1 MVLRDRPP
9 VVPGE
14 KGYMELFLQQL
25 VNGIALGSV
34 YSLAALGLTL
44 VFGVLRIPNL
54 AHGALYMVGAY
65 ITYFALTS
73 YGLPYIAAI
82 AVAAVVLGLG
92 ILMERLVFHPLRN
105 APHTHHLIAAVGA
118 LFFLQSGAQ
127 VLWGSQFRQTPRPL
141 AGIVN
146 VFGVEIDGQRLVII
160 AATVIVMA
168 GLFLFLK
175 KTVPGQTI
183 EAIEQDRTGASLVG
197 IDANRVSMM
206 TFGISA
212 ALAAIAA
219 GLVAPINLLSPTM
232 GEALNLKVFAI
243 IILGGLGSILGAIVG
258 GFTLALAE
266 VFSNTYI
273 SNAFGEAIGFLF
285 LLIVLTIR
293 PTGLFSEGV

>member
-92 ILMERLVFHPLRN
+92 ILMERLVFHPSRN

-127 VLWGSQFRQTPRPL
+127 VLWGSQFRQTPRPF

-160 AATVIVMA
+160 AASVIVMA

-183 EAIEQDRTGASLVG
+183 EAIEQDRIGASLVG
-197 IDANRVSMM
+197 TDANRVSMM

-243 IILGGLGSILGAIVG
+243 IILGGIGSIPGAIVG
-258 GFTLALAE
+258 GFALALAE

-285 LLIVLTIR
+285 LLIVLAVR
-293 PTGLFSEGV
+293 PTGLFSKGV

>member
-1 MVLRDRPP
+1 MD
-9 VVPGE
+9 
-14 KGYMELFLQQL
+14 LFLQQL
-25 VNGIALGSV
+25 INGIALGSV

-65 ITYFALTS
+65 VTYFALTS
-73 YGLPYIAAI
+73 YGIPYIAAI
-82 AVAAVVLGLG
+82 GIAAVLLGLVG

-127 VLWGSQFRQTPRPL
+127 VLWGSNFREMPSPF
-141 AGIVN
+141 AGVIN
-146 VFGVEIDGQRLVII
+146 VFGLGIGQQRLVII
-160 AATVIVMA
+160 AASVLVMI
-168 GLFLFLK
+168 GLYLFLK

-206 TFGISA
+206 TFAISA
-212 ALAAIAA
+212 ALAAVAA

-243 IILGGLGSILGAIVG
+243 IILGGLGSIPGAIVG
-258 GFTLALAE
+258 GFALALAE

-285 LLIVLTIR
+285 LLVVLAVR
-293 PTGLFSEGV
+293 PTGLFSKGV

>member
-1 MVLRDRPP
+1 MD
-9 VVPGE
+9 
-14 KGYMELFLQQL
+14 LFLQQL
-25 VNGIALGSV
+25 INGIALGSV

-65 ITYFALTS
+65 VTYFALTS
-73 YGLPYIAAI
+73 YGIPYIAAI
-82 AVAAVVLGLG
+82 AVAAVILGAIG
-92 ILMERLVFHPLRN
+92 VLMERVVFHPLRN
-105 APHTHHLIAAVGA
+105 APHTHHLIAAVGV

-127 VLWGSQFRQTPRPL
+127 VLWGSDFREMPSPF
-141 AGIVN
+141 AGTIQL
-146 VFGVEIDGQRLVII
+146 FGLSIGQQRLVVIGASI
-160 AATVIVMA
+160 AVMV
-168 GLFLFLK
+168 GLYLFLK

-212 ALAAIAA
+212 ALAAVAA

-243 IILGGLGSILGAIVG
+243 IILGGLGSIPGAIVG
-258 GFTLALAE
+258 GFALALAE

-273 SNAFGEAIGFLF
+273 SSAFGEAIGFLF
-285 LLIVLTIR
+285 LLVVLAVR
-293 PTGLFSEGV
+293 PTGLFSKGA

>member
-1 MVLRDRPP
+1 
-9 VVPGE
+9 
-14 KGYMELFLQQL
+14 MELFLQQL

-65 ITYFALTS
+65 VTYFALTS
-73 YGLPYIAAI
+73 YGIPYIAAI
-82 AVAAVVLGLG
+82 GVAAVVLAVVGV
-92 ILMERLVFHPLRN
+92 LMERLVFHPLRN
-105 APHTHHLIAAVGA
+105 APHTHHLIAAVGL
-118 LFFLQSGAQ
+118 LFFLQSGAL
-127 VLWGSQFRQTPRPL
+127 VLWGPQFREMPSPF
-141 AGIVN
+141 AGIIN
-146 VFGVEIDGQRLVII
+146 VFGIGIGGQQLLII
-160 AATVIVMA
+160 AASVVVMT

-212 ALAAIAA
+212 ALAAVAA

-243 IILGGLGSILGAIVG
+243 IILGGLGSIPGAIVG
-258 GFTLALAE
+258 GFALALAE

-285 LLIVLTIR
+285 LLVVLAVR
-293 PTGLFSEGV
+293 PTGLFSKGA

>member
-1 MVLRDRPP
+1 
-9 VVPGE
+9 
-14 KGYMELFLQQL
+14 MELFLQQL

-65 ITYFALTS
+65 VTYFALTS

-82 AVAAVVLGLG
+82 AVAAVILGLVG

-127 VLWGSQFRQTPRPL
+127 VLWGSQFRQMPSPF

-146 VFGVEIDGQRLVII
+146 VFGVEIGGQRLVII
-160 AATVIVMA
+160 AASVIVMA

-212 ALAAIAA
+212 ALAAVAA

-243 IILGGLGSILGAIVG
+243 IILGGLGSIPGAIVG
-258 GFTLALAE
+258 GFALALAE

-273 SNAFGEAIGFLF
+273 SNAFGEAIGFVF
-285 LLIVLTIR
+285 LLIVLAVR
-293 PTGLFSEGV
+293 PTGLFSKGV

>member
-1 MVLRDRPP
+1 
-9 VVPGE
+9 
-14 KGYMELFLQQL
+14 MELFLQQL

-54 AHGALYMVGAY
+54 AHGALYMIGAY
-65 ITYFALTS
+65 VTYFALTS
-73 YGLPYIAAI
+73 YGIPYIAAI
-82 AVAAVVLGLG
+82 GVAAMILALVG

-105 APHTHHLIAAVGA
+105 APHTHHLIAAVGL

-127 VLWGSQFRQTPRPL
+127 VLWGSQFREMPSPFT
-141 AGIVN
+141 GIIN
-146 VFGVEIDGQRLVII
+146 VFGIGIGGQRLLII
-160 AATVIVMA
+160 VSSVVVMI

-212 ALAAIAA
+212 ALAAVAA

-243 IILGGLGSILGAIVG
+243 IILGGLGSIPGAIVG
-258 GFTLALAE
+258 GFALALAE

-285 LLIVLTIR
+285 LLVVLAVR
-293 PTGLFSEGV
+293 PTGLFSKGA

>member
-1 MVLRDRPP
+1 
-9 VVPGE
+9 
-14 KGYMELFLQQL
+14 MELFLQQL

-65 ITYFALTS
+65 VTYFALTS

-82 AVAAVVLGLG
+82 AVAAVILGLVG

-127 VLWGSQFRQTPRPL
+127 VLWGSQFRQMPSPF

-146 VFGVEIDGQRLVII
+146 VFGVEVGGQRLVII
-160 AATVIVMA
+160 AASVIVMA

-212 ALAAIAA
+212 ALAAVAA

-243 IILGGLGSILGAIVG
+243 IILGGLGSIPGAIVG
-258 GFTLALAE
+258 GFALALAE

-273 SNAFGEAIGFLF
+273 SNAFGEAIGFVF
-285 LLIVLTIR
+285 LLIVLAVR
-293 PTGLFSEGV
+293 PTGLFSKGV

>member
-1 MVLRDRPP
+1 
-9 VVPGE
+9 
-14 KGYMELFLQQL
+14 MELFLQQL

-54 AHGALYMVGAY
+54 AHGALYMIGAY
-65 ITYFALTS
+65 VTYFALTS
-73 YGLPYIAAI
+73 YGIPYIAAI
-82 AVAAVVLGLG
+82 AVAAVILGLIG

-105 APHTHHLIAAVGA
+105 APHTHHLIAAVGL

-127 VLWGSQFRQTPRPL
+127 VLWGSNFREMPSPF

-146 VFGVEIDGQRLVII
+146 VFGIGIGQQRLLII
-160 AATVIVMA
+160 ASSVVVMV

-212 ALAAIAA
+212 ALAAVAA

-243 IILGGLGSILGAIVG
+243 IILGGLGSIPGAIVG
-258 GFTLALAE
+258 GFALALAE

-273 SNAFGEAIGFLF
+273 SNAFGEAIGFVF
-285 LLIVLTIR
+285 LLIVLAVR
-293 PTGLFSEGV
+293 PTGLFSKGV

>member
-1 MVLRDRPP
+1 
-9 VVPGE
+9 
-14 KGYMELFLQQL
+14 MELFLQQL

-65 ITYFALTS
+65 VTYFALTS
-73 YGLPYIAAI
+73 YGIPYIAAI
-82 AVAAVVLGLG
+82 GVAAVILAVVG

-105 APHTHHLIAAVGA
+105 APHTHHLIAAVGM

-127 VLWGSQFRQTPRPL
+127 VLWGSQFREMPSPFT
-141 AGIVN
+141 GIIN
-146 VFGVEIDGQRLVII
+146 VFGIGIGGQRLLII
-160 AATVIVMA
+160 VASLVVMV

-212 ALAAIAA
+212 ALAAVAA

-243 IILGGLGSILGAIVG
+243 IILGGLGSIPGAIVG
-258 GFTLALAE
+258 GFALALAE

-285 LLIVLTIR
+285 LLVVLAVR
-293 PTGLFSEGV
+293 PTGLFSKGA

>member
-1 MVLRDRPP
+1 
-9 VVPGE
+9 
-14 KGYMELFLQQL
+14 MELFLQQL

-54 AHGALYMVGAY
+54 AHGALYMIGAY
-65 ITYFALTS
+65 VTYFALTS
-73 YGLPYIAAI
+73 YGIPYIAAI
-82 AVAAVVLGLG
+82 GVAAMILALVG

-105 APHTHHLIAAVGA
+105 APHTHHLIAAVGL

-127 VLWGSQFRQTPRPL
+127 VLWGSQFREMPSPFT
-141 AGIVN
+141 GIIN
-146 VFGVEIDGQRLVII
+146 VFGIGIGGQRLLII
-160 AATVIVMA
+160 VSSVVVMV

-197 IDANRVSMM
+197 IDTNRVSMM

-212 ALAAIAA
+212 ALAAVAA

-243 IILGGLGSILGAIVG
+243 IILGGLGSIPGAIVG
-258 GFTLALAE
+258 GFALALAE

-285 LLIVLTIR
+285 LLVVLAVR
-293 PTGLFSEGV
+293 PTGLFSKGA

>member
-1 MVLRDRPP
+1 M
-9 VVPGE
+9 
-14 KGYMELFLQQL
+14 
-25 VNGIALGSV
+25 I
-34 YSLAALGLTL
+34 
-44 VFGVLRIPNL
+44 
-54 AHGALYMVGAY
+54 GAY
-65 ITYFALTS
+65 VTYFALTS
-73 YGLPYIAAI
+73 YGIPYIAAI
-82 AVAAVVLGLG
+82 GVAAVILALVG

-105 APHTHHLIAAVGA
+105 APHTHHLIAAVGL

-127 VLWGSQFRQTPRPL
+127 VLWGSQFREMPSPFT
-141 AGIVN
+141 GIIN
-146 VFGVEIDGQRLVII
+146 VFGIGIGGQRLLII
-160 AATVIVMA
+160 VSSVVVMV

-212 ALAAIAA
+212 ALAAVAA

-243 IILGGLGSILGAIVG
+243 IILGGLGSIPGAIVG
-258 GFTLALAE
+258 GFALALAE

-285 LLIVLTIR
+285 LLVVLAVR
-293 PTGLFSEGV
+293 PTGLFSKGA

>member
-1 MVLRDRPP
+1 
-9 VVPGE
+9 
-14 KGYMELFLQQL
+14 MELFLQQL

-54 AHGALYMVGAY
+54 AQGALYMVGAY
-65 ITYFALTS
+65 VTYFALTS
-73 YGLPYIAAI
+73 YGIPYIAAI
-82 AVAAVVLGLG
+82 GVAAVVLALVG

-105 APHTHHLIAAVGA
+105 APHTHHLIAAVGM

-127 VLWGSQFRQTPRPL
+127 VLWGSQFREMPSPFT
-141 AGIVN
+141 GIIN
-146 VFGVEIDGQRLVII
+146 VFGIGIGGQRLLII
-160 AATVIVMA
+160 VASVVVMV

-212 ALAAIAA
+212 ALAAVAA

-243 IILGGLGSILGAIVG
+243 IILGGLGSIPGAIVG
-258 GFTLALAE
+258 GFALALAE

-285 LLIVLTIR
+285 LLVVLAVR
-293 PTGLFSEGV
+293 PTGLFSKGA

>member
-1 MVLRDRPP
+1 
-9 VVPGE
+9 
-14 KGYMELFLQQL
+14 MELFLQQL

-54 AHGALYMVGAY
+54 AHGALYMIGAY
-65 ITYFALTS
+65 VTYFALTS
-73 YGLPYIAAI
+73 YGLPYIVAI
-82 AVAAVVLGLG
+82 AVAAVILGLVG

-127 VLWGSQFRQTPRPL
+127 VLWGSQFREMQSPF

-146 VFGVEIDGQRLVII
+146 VFGIGIGQQRLVII
-160 AATVIVMA
+160 AASIIVMV

-212 ALAAIAA
+212 ALAAVAA

-243 IILGGLGSILGAIVG
+243 IILGGLGSIPGAIVG
-258 GFTLALAE
+258 GFALALAE

-273 SNAFGEAIGFLF
+273 SNAFGEAIGFVF
-285 LLIVLTIR
+285 LLIVLAVR
-293 PTGLFSEGV
+293 PTGLFSKGV

>member
-1 MVLRDRPP
+1 
-9 VVPGE
+9 
-14 KGYMELFLQQL
+14 MELFLQQL

-54 AHGALYMVGAY
+54 AHGALYMIGAY
-65 ITYFALTS
+65 VTYFALTS
-73 YGLPYIAAI
+73 YGIPYIAAI
-82 AVAAVVLGLG
+82 GVAAVVLALVGV
-92 ILMERLVFHPLRN
+92 LMERLVFHPLRN
-105 APHTHHLIAAVGA
+105 APHTHHLIAAVGL

-127 VLWGSQFRQTPRPL
+127 VLWGSQFREMPSPFT
-141 AGIVN
+141 GVVN
-146 VFGVEIDGQRLVII
+146 VFGLGIGGQRILII
-160 AATVIVMA
+160 AASVFVMV

-212 ALAAIAA
+212 ALAAVAA

-232 GEALNLKVFAI
+232 GDALNLKVFAI
-243 IILGGLGSILGAIVG
+243 IILGGLGSIPGAIVG
-258 GFTLALAE
+258 GFALALAE

-285 LLIVLTIR
+285 LLVVLAVR
-293 PTGLFSEGV
+293 PTGLFSKGA

>member
-127 VLWGSQFRQTPRPL
+127 VLWGSQFRQTPRPF

-160 AATVIVMA
+160 AASVIVMA

-183 EAIEQDRTGASLVG
+183 EAIEQDRIGASLVG
-197 IDANRVSMM
+197 TDANRVSMM

-243 IILGGLGSILGAIVG
+243 IILGGIGSIPGAIVG
-258 GFTLALAE
+258 GFALALAE

-285 LLIVLTIR
+285 LLIVLAVR
-293 PTGLFSEGV
+293 PTGLFSKGV